1 LPVPSDLIFGPP
13 GDRTAGLKPPRVP
26 PRAITPVHGHHYQA
40 KARLIFRHNDTLP
53 DVEPYLRDK
62 STVDSNNT
70 FGGRPSAYSGLTYR
84 VHASM
89 VLPGLRHGHVSY
101 RKDEDFALL
110 TGATSSSFLEPAIT
124 RVPALTG
131 SCGKAAISQVVYA
144 SSILSAMDHF
154 QSVPPAGASLTEE
167 ITFPCIEITTQ
178 AAVPL
183 TGTTFLFGPPAPPEP
198 EPYPTG
204 QTQ

>member
-1 LPVPSDLIFGPP
+1 MAPSDLIFGPP
-13 GDRTAGLKPPRVP
+13 GDRTAGFKPPRVP

-62 STVDSNNT
+62 STIDSNNT
-70 FGGRPSAYSGLTYR
+70 FGGRPLAYSGLSYRTY
-84 VHASM
+84 ASM
-89 VLPGLRHGHVSY
+89 NFPGLHHGHVFY
-101 RKDEDFALL
+101 RKDEDSVLL
-110 TGATSSSFLEPAIT
+110 TGATSSSFLGPAIA
-124 RVPALTG
+124 RVPTLTG
-131 SCGKAAISQVVYA
+131 SCAKAAISQVVYA
-144 SSILSAMDHF
+144 SILSAMDRVH
-154 QSVPPAGASLTEE
+154 SIPTAGVSFMEE
-167 ITFPCIEITTQ
+167 LTFPCIEITTQ